1 MLTPHLGPRCLGRV
15 VPGWV
20 PGLSVHR
27 RARTHARPLGVVA
40 ADPFGP
46 LLLPPDTDTAPSSQ
60 PDLFGEFLNSAA
72 PATQPTP
79 FPSTHSAP
87 PPACSTN
94 FLRLGEGGHGLRSS
108 LPAGEGAQPVS
119 APCTRLGSGGRR
131 QVWGCRC
138 VAGCSGRRPLKNLS
152 RNQTLVSAPPSE
164 SPLANPARRVLSLRE
179 PVGGRPGGCEH
190 SLRGPWCPAEP
201 S

>member
-46 LLLPPDTDTAPSSQ
+46 LLLPPDTDAAPSSQ

-94 FLRLGEGGHGLRSS
+94 FLRLGEGGHGFRGQEAGLGVSVCGWLQREEAPEEPLEEPDTGLRTA
-108 LPAGEGAQPVS
+108 LRVS
-119 APCTRLGSGGRR
+119 TC
-131 QVWGCRC
+131 
-138 VAGCSGRRPLKNLS
+138 
-152 RNQTLVSAPPSE
+152 
-164 SPLANPARRVLSLRE
+164 
-179 PVGGRPGGCEH
+179 
-190 SLRGPWCPAEP
+190 
-201 S
+201 

>member
-20 PGLSVHR
+20 PGLSVHC

-46 LLLPPDTDTAPSSQ
+46 LLLPPDTDAPPSSQ

-87 PPACSTN
+87 PPACSTD
-94 FLRLGEGGHGLRSS
+94 FLRLGEGGLCSWV
-108 LPAGEGAQPVS
+108 L
-119 APCTRLGSGGRR
+119 GGRAWP
-131 QVWGCRC
+131 QVLPPL
-138 VAGCSGRRPLKNLS
+138 GRGRSQCLH
-152 RNQTLVSAPPSE
+152 RAPGWVQG
-164 SPLANPARRVLSLRE
+164 A
-179 PVGGRPGGCEH
+179 GGRFGGVGVW
-190 SLRGPWCPAEP
+190 LAAAGGGP
-201 S
+201 